1 MTVICAESHRSD
13 GPAGNATGSAGSGDQ
28 AGACRR
34 RLSRAGGSA
43 ASQLWRFLT
52 ALLVTTLV
60 VTVAVTKPARA
71 GDGSPEPA
79 AQPVQLPE
87 HLSGK
92 TARLTMSFE
101 EPFERQPDGFDYG
114 HEVRVALPAS
124 YERYPDRA
132 YPVIWVMDGDLML
145 HMVVGV
151 LNLLTFGGDVPEMIV
166 VSVGSPP
173 ELGIHGHLRRL
184 TNFSPPG
191 DSYYGPGLIGE
202 LQREIVQFPEF
213 PHKGDKFQA
222 FLIGSLRDELSERYR
237 MSEEHT
243 LFGHSSGGMFAGY
256 TLFTRPEAFSS
267 YIIGS
272 PYLYAVD
279 GAVFKYEKSYASNHD
294 DLPVSVFIGAGDK
307 EISDSEHIA
316 TGGLVSSMALL
327 SERVRLRRYPSLQWT
342 SRIYSGEDHGTV
354 VPRLLM
360 EAIPKLSAAD

>member
-1 MTVICAESHRSD
+1 MIATKTVSTRLISLCAFI
-13 GPAGNATGSAGSGDQ
+13 
-28 AGACRR
+28 
-34 RLSRAGGSA
+34 L
-43 ASQLWRFLT
+43 LT
-52 ALLVTTLV
+52 TMVTTLS
-60 VTVAVTKPARA
+60 TTTAARS
-71 GDGSPEPA
+71 GGSSTELEA
-79 AQPVQLPE
+79 RSLQLPK
-87 HLSGK
+87 HLFGED
-92 TARLTMSFE
+92 ARLTMSFE
-101 EPFERQPDGFDYG
+101 EPFERQPDGFDYT

-124 YERYPDRA
+124 YSLYRDKK

-166 VSVGSPP
+166 VSVGSPT
-173 ELGIHGHLRRL
+173 ELGIRGHLRRL

-191 DSYYGPGLIGE
+191 DTYYGPGVIGE
-202 LQREIVQFPEF
+202 LQKKILKFPEF
-213 PHKGDKFQA
+213 PHKGDKFQT
-222 FLIGSLRDELSERYR
+222 FLIDNLRAELSERYR

-243 LFGHSSGGMFAGY
+243 LFGHSAGGLFAGY
-256 TLFTRPEAFSS
+256 TLFTRPTAFSN

-272 PYLYAVD
+272 PYLYGVD
-279 GAVFKYEKSYASNHD
+279 GAVFEYEKSYAEIHD
-294 DLPVSVFIGAGDK
+294 DLAVSVFMGAGDK

-360 EAIPKLSAAD
+360 ESIPSLSVAN